1 MSEITYLDIVL
12 LRKIA
17 RDPEPAIERFGS
29 KINTSF
35 FEAANMLGTLKVKG
49 YVDLNPTIGGM
60 SKITLNDDGR
70 YVLSTCDD
78 KAKEPLDPLDDAI
91 LRSLA
96 SGIRTIDTLALR
108 LNVTD
113 RDLAYHLS
121 KLELTG
127 FVSSEVSA
135 AKLTVQLTEKGFNRM
150 GSVPAVITG
159 AAVAETPKQPV
170 VRAVQKARKPESPPA
185 TEDEEAVAEILGA
198 REPRPPQPSQQ
209 AQPSSSG
216 LRGKMAAEPQEHYVQ
231 DVEFSRLIS
240 KAEYYLTKYIWVLM
254 IAVILVIILLYMAV
268 TGGL

>member
-29 KINTSF
+29 RINTSF

-70 YVLSTCDD
+70 YVLSTCED
-78 KAKEPLDPLDDAI
+78 KAKEPLDLLDDAI

-135 AKLTVQLTEKGFNRM
+135 GKLTVQLTEKGFNRM

-159 AAVAETPKQPV
+159 AAVAEIPKQPV
-170 VRAVQKARKPESPPA
+170 VRAVQKARKPDSPPA

-198 REPRPPQPSQQ
+198 KEPRPPQSYHS
-209 AQPSSSG
+209 AHPSSAG
-216 LRGKMAAEPQEHYVQ
+216 LRGNVAEPQEHYVQ
-231 DVEFSRLIS
+231 DLEFSRLIS
-240 KAEYYLTKYIWVLM
+240 KVEYYLTKYIWVLM
-254 IAVILVIILLYMAV
+254 IAVILVIILLYIAV

>member
-1 MSEITYLDIVL
+1 VSEITYLDVVL
-12 LRKIA
+12 LRKIV
-17 RDPEPAIERFGS
+17 RDPEAAIERFGS

-70 YVLSTCDD
+70 FVLSTCED
-78 KAKEPLDPLDDAI
+78 KAKEPLDLLDDAI

-113 RDLAYHLS
+113 RDLTYHLS

-135 AKLTVQLTEKGFNRM
+135 GKLTVQLTDKGFNRM
-150 GSVPAVITG
+150 GSVPAVIKG
-159 AAVAETPKQPV
+159 AAVAETSRQSV

-185 TEDEEAVAEILGA
+185 TEEEDAVAEILGA
-198 REPRPPQPSQQ
+198 QEPRPPKPSQQ
-209 AQPSSSG
+209 QSPHSPSG
-216 LRGKMAAEPQEHYVQ
+216 LLGKAAEPQEHYVQ

-240 KAEYYLTKYIWVLM
+240 KVEYYLTKYIWVLM
-254 IAVILVIILLYMAV
+254 IAVILVIILLYIMV
-268 TGGL
+268 TGGS